1 MEINPKLPQYF
12 EKLKSDFQ
20 ELSMNPSK
28 EQLEK
33 VKGDLEQFINEINN
47 LNI

>member
-1 MEINPKLPQYF
+1 MDINPKLPQYF
-12 EKLKSDFQ
+12 EKLKSDFH
-20 ELSMNPSK
+20 ELSMNPNP

-33 VKGDLEQFINEINN
+33 VKGDLKLFMNEIDN